1 MKNPARDAIALEVG
15 PDGMMIGRD
24 PRVLLVK
31 DLEAIGHRP
40 MSAQEALRLRCVDCC
55 AGVFS
60 EVRKCTAVACPSWPF
75 RMGKSPWKEKRVLS
89 PEHLEKLRA
98 ARPSKPR

>member
-1 MKNPARDAIALEVG
+1 MKNALALEMG
-15 PDGMMIGRD
+15 PDGQMIGRD
-24 PRVLLVK
+24 PRVLQQEELRQ
-31 DLEAIGHRP
+31 IGHQP

-55 AGVFS
+55 AGNLS

-89 PEHLEKLRA
+89 DEHKAKLAA
-98 ARPSKPR
+98 ARGKRSMRPK